1 MQIKEI
7 DYTKLERC
15 GKGYEGRVFKY
26 GNDAIKIFRSKI
38 FESSWKFESKIN
50 KLEYLN
56 YYKPNNICYPKYF
69 VSNKH
74 HIIGYGMD
82 LIPTKENLES
92 LENIFEDKS
101 TTFEN
106 KISLAI
112 EAYDI
117 VLNSNYYGFFIIDS
131 NFRNFLYNEK
141 SKNLTAIDSDSIA
154 TPFHKCEFPPIFFHN
169 YYKDKFNNSIN
180 GDYTRYVIAL
190 QILSNLFNTTIDRD
204 NLILYDKT
212 DDYLEEVIEK
222 LNFSKEIIE
231 ELQLFFQDNKSSID
245 FKDILLNIKKEK
257 VLTKK

>member
-38 FESSWKFESKIN
+38 FESNWKFESKIN

-82 LIPTKENLES
+82 FIPTKENLES
-92 LENIFEDKS
+92 LENIFKDKS

-131 NFRNFLYNEK
+131 NCRNFLYN
-141 SKNLTAIDSDSIA
+141 
-154 TPFHKCEFPPIFFHN
+154 
-169 YYKDKFNNSIN
+169 
-180 GDYTRYVIAL
+180 
-190 QILSNLFNTTIDRD
+190 
-204 NLILYDKT
+204 
-212 DDYLEEVIEK
+212 
-222 LNFSKEIIE
+222 
-231 ELQLFFQDNKSSID
+231 
-245 FKDILLNIKKEK
+245 
-257 VLTKK
+257 